1 MSRTTLV
8 AVAVLGLAA
17 LGFAVLG
24 SATVHA
30 DPVQPDRNQPANGI
44 PAPGYPEAPVLTPA
58 LSPIQLPAPDITT
71 SDGTTA
77 ITAYPFLSPWVHN
90 VVPIAE
96 NTAVELR
103 GAVQLTVPDQ
113 RTGGQLIVNPNGHC
127 LFAGNGFAE
136 SGATATNLTPIAVDT
151 SVFALTIEPTLLQ
164 N

>member
-17 LGFAVLG
+17 LG
-24 SATVHA
+24 SATANA
-30 DPVQPDRNQPANGI
+30 DPVHPDRNQPANGI
-44 PAPGYPEAPVLTPA
+44 PAPGYPEATVLTPA

-71 SDGTTA
+71 SDATTA

-90 VVPIAE
+90 TVPIAA

-103 GAVQLTVPDQ
+103 GAVQLTVPDP

-127 LFAGNGFAE
+127 LFEGNGFAE